1 MADLK
6 QIIKKIAEIEDKINK
21 LSLKKKEELKVEE
34 ELKII
39 KTDFRIGLYSIAE
52 DRADDLLKKLREIEE
67 KTNKKNTNKK
77 ITGKIEK
84 SNLKEDFKKESVLK
98 EDFKKDNVERKE
110 KNILNMIKVSEAMG
124 EAEIVDEKTSA
135 QEIIKKFLDKKYK
148 GIFVSKKNKIV
159 GLIKLSNLFEILG
172 EEREI
177 SKLKAEDIMGEIISI
192 DKQDNLSKAILIMKM
207 HNSDCLAVMDGNRFL
222 GVVTREK
229 ILNKIAKNLFSK
241 KTPVNEK
248 IETNVDRLL
257 DILKKGET
265 SMKELEEK
273 LDVDGE
279 QIEEWLKILENQK
292 VIKIERHF
300 GKIRLKYVR

>member
-6 QIIKKIAEIEDKINK
+6 QIIKKIAEIEDKISR
-21 LSLKKKEELKVEE
+21 LSPEKKEELKVEE

-39 KTDFRIGLYSIAE
+39 KADFRIGLYSIAE
-52 DRADDLLKKLREIEE
+52 DRADDLLKKMKEIEE
-67 KTNKKNTNKK
+67 KTNKK

-222 GVVTREK
+222 GVVTRER

>member
-1 MADLK
+1 MVDLK
-6 QIIKKIAEIEDKINK
+6 QIIKKIAEIEDKISR
-21 LSLKKKEELKVEE
+21 LSPEKKEELKVEE

-52 DRADDLLKKLREIEE
+52 DRADDLLKKMKEIEE
-67 KTNKKNTNKK
+67 KTNKK

-110 KNILNMIKVSEAMG
+110 KNILNMIKVSEVMG

-222 GVVTREK
+222 GVVTRER

-273 LDVDGE
+273 LEVDGE

>member
-6 QIIKKIAEIEDKINK
+6 QIIKKIAEIEDKISR
-21 LSLKKKEELKVEE
+21 LSPEKKEELKVEE

-67 KTNKKNTNKK
+67 KTNKK

-98 EDFKKDNVERKE
+98 EDFKKDNVERNE

-273 LDVDGE
+273 LDVDRE

-292 VIKIERHF
+292 VIRIERHF

>member
-6 QIIKKIAEIEDKINK
+6 QIIKKISEIEDKINK
-21 LSLKKKEELKVEE
+21 LSLKKKEDLKVKE

-39 KTDFRIGLYSIAE
+39 KTDFGIGLYSLAE
-52 DRADDLLKKLREIEE
+52 DRADDLLKKLKEIEE
-67 KTNKKNTNKK
+67 KTNKK

-98 EDFKKDNVERKE
+98 KDFKKDNVERKE

-177 SKLKAEDIMGEIISI
+177 SKLKAEDIMGKIISI

-273 LDVDGE
+273 LDVDRE

-292 VIKIERHF
+292 VIRIERHF